1 MNDDVWLAA
10 KGQSKPIAEGISGKY
25 NKRNPRDEQ
34 SNTNNKLYQT
44 YSLCIFLILSTLF
57 KVRLKT
63 VDEIIF
69 LPKIMNTNK
78 SKLIIRENTLIKVKY
93 FSTYNFFFLKL
104 IF

>member
-69 LPKIMNTNK
+69 LPKINEAAK
-78 SKLIIRENTLIKVKY
+78 QKECQSQHYGQSL
-93 FSTYNFFFLKL
+93 
-104 IF
+104 

>member
-69 LPKIMNTNK
+69 LPKINEAAK
-78 SKLIIRENTLIKVKY
+78 QKEYQSQHYGQSL
-93 FSTYNFFFLKL
+93 
-104 IF
+104 